1 MLAWPAKGKL
11 VKLAK
16 ACFPRPR
23 TEQLFGRGND
33 KHSGD
38 PGCRPDK
45 AVADLPRLPCSL
57 IPGTSIRFVRVR
69 SYDRPD
75 RSIVT
80 VLLDTSM

>member
-1 MLAWPAKGKL
+1 MQARPAKRKL

-16 ACFPRPR
+16 VCFLPAASR
-23 TEQLFGRGND
+23 TAAQ
-33 KHSGD
+33 
-38 PGCRPDK
+38 P
-45 AVADLPRLPCSL
+45 